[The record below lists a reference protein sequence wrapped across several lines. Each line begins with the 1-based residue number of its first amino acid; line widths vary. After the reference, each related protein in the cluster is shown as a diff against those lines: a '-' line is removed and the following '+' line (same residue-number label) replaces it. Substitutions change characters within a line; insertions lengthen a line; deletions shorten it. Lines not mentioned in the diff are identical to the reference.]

1 MTAVAVAACLQPKAQ
16 TLAPDYKGT
25 SSNNPI
31 SACVFCADPTALEYN
46 GRLYVYGSNDH
57 QQFIANGKQGEN
69 TYGAI
74 KSLVVFST
82 DDMVNWTFHG
92 TIDVA
97 KICSSWVTSPWY
109 QGFGVSWAPSVT
121 WRTTEDGTDEFFLYF
136 CNSSHGVGVLKAN
149 SPIGPWKSPNNKL
162 LVHYD
167 TPGANPSGTNANF
180 DPGVVIDENG
190 VGWLSFGGLGPST
203 IMPDA
208 ARIVKLK
215 PSMTELDGAA
225 VKIHAPYHFEANEL
239 NVINGKYVYTYC
251 SNWADRTDAEW
262 TAYKAEH
269 GISAA
274 KPDKCTM
281 CYMVS
286 DNPTDPDSWVYK
298 GVYGPHPGMGTNN
311 NHSHLQKFQGEYYHI
326 YHGAPLMLK
335 LREAGVIDNNCGI
348 FRSIC
353 VNKASVNESSQNI
366 STVSPTIEGV
376 TAIKYLDPYQW
387 QEAETM
393 ASCGGVEYEDFT
405 NVKKDTRISR
415 LGNDAS
421 SNMQANMKSGSWIS
435 QRSVDFGT
443 NGAAKFTIRAK
454 GTAQIELRFSRA
466 GRAAN
471 TIEFSS
477 TDMEEQT
484 FEVDASKFKGV
495 KNNFFVAVREA
506 TDFYVDAWKFSD
518 ENSTGIVEIENGTP
532 TKVQRYDLSGRR
544 LSEAQQHRG
553 IVIEQYTDE
562 NGVKHSRKTLS
573 E

>member
-1 MTAVAVAACLQPKAQ
+1 
-16 TLAPDYKGT
+16 
-25 SSNNPI
+25 
-31 SACVFCADPTALEYN
+31 
-46 GRLYVYGSNDH
+46 
-57 QQFIANGKQGEN
+57 
-69 TYGAI
+69 
-74 KSLVVFST
+74 
-82 DDMVNWTFHG
+82 
-92 TIDVA
+92 
-97 KICSSWVTSPWY
+97 
-109 QGFGVSWAPSVT
+109 
-121 WRTTEDGTDEFFLYF
+121 
-136 CNSSHGVGVLKAN
+136 
-149 SPIGPWKSPNNKL
+149 
-162 LVHYD
+162 
-167 TPGANPSGTNANF
+167 
-180 DPGVVIDENG
+180 
-190 VGWLSFGGLGPST
+190 
-203 IMPDA
+203 
-208 ARIVKLK
+208 
-215 PSMTELDGAA
+215 MTELDGAA

-366 STVSPTIEGV
+366 STVTPTIEGV

-518 ENSTGIVEIENGTP
+518 ESSTSIVEIENGTP
-532 TKVQRYDLSGRR
+532 AKVQRYDLSGRR

>member
-69 TYGAI
+69 TYGDI

-366 STVSPTIEGV
+366 STVTPTIEGV

-387 QEAETM
+387 QEAETT

-435 QRSVDFGT
+435 QRSVDFGA

-477 TDMEEQT
+477 TEMEEQT

-518 ENSTGIVEIENGTP
+518 ESSTSIVEIENGTP
-532 TKVQRYDLSGRR
+532 AKVQRYDLSGRR
-544 LSEAQQHRG
+544 LSEAPQHRG

-562 NGVKHSRKTLS
+562 NGVKHSRKILS